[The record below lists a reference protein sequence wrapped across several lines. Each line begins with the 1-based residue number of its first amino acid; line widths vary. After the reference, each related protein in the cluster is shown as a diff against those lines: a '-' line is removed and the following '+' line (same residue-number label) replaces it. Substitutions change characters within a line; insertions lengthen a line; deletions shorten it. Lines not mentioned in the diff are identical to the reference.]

1 MRTIDLASWPRR
13 ELYEK
18 FFNISCPFFSVTFP
32 VDVTAV
38 HAWAKQNRVSF
49 YHLLTW
55 LSTGAMNAVPEFR
68 LRVIDGQL
76 VEIDRG
82 DPSFTS
88 LRKGERQFRI
98 ITVPFEDDPLTF
110 CRHAKEADDAQTAFI
125 RMEKES
131 ASLIFVSCLPWF
143 DVTGLREEHR
153 GDPDDLIPHLT
164 WGKFYPLQ
172 NGRLE
177 LHMTVTANHRVADG
191 FHVGEFKAELDRRIA
206 ALCCAKEG

>member
-1 MRTIDLASWPRR
+1 MRIIDPATWPRR

-38 HAWAKQNRVSF
+38 HAWARQNRVSF

-110 CRHAKEADDAQTAFI
+110 CRHAKEADELQSVFI
-125 RMEKES
+125 RNDLEAEN
-131 ASLIFVSCLPWF
+131 LIYVSCLPWF
-143 DVTGLREEHR
+143 DVTGLKEEH
-153 GDPDDLIPHLT
+153 GDDPNDLIPHLT
-164 WGKFYPLQ
+164 WGRYYQTQ
-172 NGRLE
+172 NDRLE
-177 LHMTVTANHRVADG
+177 LHMTVTANHRVIDG

-206 ALCCAKEG
+206 ALSTSKED